1 MKQTMIELMTQM
13 MPYMMP
19 AVYAGA
25 ALLAI
30 GVIALLAWIFS
41 GWGTG
46 LLRFSGRLL
55 VIFGLFFLACEIAGL
70 FLGAEP
76 KINFGDSTK
85 FEFNTKPF
93 WMFGLAFLIP
103 GFIMRL
109 MGAFRPTH

>member
-1 MKQTMIELMTQM
+1 MKQTMMELMTQM

-30 GVIALLAWIFS
+30 GVIALLVWFFS
-41 GWGTG
+41 GWCTR
-46 LLRFSGRLL
+46 LLRLAGRLL
-55 VIFGLFFLACEIAGL
+55 IVFGLFFLACEFAGL

-76 KINFGDSTK
+76 KINFGDATK

-103 GFIMRL
+103 GIVMRVL
-109 MGAFRPTH
+109 GAFRPTH